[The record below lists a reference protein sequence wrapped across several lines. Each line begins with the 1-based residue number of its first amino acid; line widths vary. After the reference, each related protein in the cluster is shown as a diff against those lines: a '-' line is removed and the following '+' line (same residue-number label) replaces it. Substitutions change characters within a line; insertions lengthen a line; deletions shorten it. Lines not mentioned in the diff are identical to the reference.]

1 MAIRARASSSASAIA
16 AASLLNLLGCSS
28 IVATDRIVTCEKG
41 SLLQDGACVELARR
55 YEPAE
60 RVDADNVVAFGEP
73 LQTLDLPEPPRR
85 GFRLVAAPQVVAP
98 GEEIETCISWP
109 FPAKLASNIVYA
121 GRLYTT
127 PGLHHSNVVTKP
139 IDPDAGPQPYP
150 SCHPGAYDPFGDLP
164 EVIPDVLFANST
176 QVLGETLTFPEGV
189 GFKVDT
195 ARDIVTSI
203 HFLNTS
209 TEPLRVE
216 VAYDFFTMP
225 EEALKS
231 EAAPFVLQVNDFL
244 IPPHTTQS
252 IGSTCPVFGGKV
264 AAMMPH
270 THKLLESFKVDMI
283 HQDGSVEPVYEKGAF
298 DTESDIK
305 LFDPPLET
313 STLDQ
318 MRYECVFNNTTDH
331 DVTYGLGENEMCI
344 LFGYV
349 YPAIKQFVA
358 YTDYQGQ
365 PCSSFQIGLF
375 R

>member
-1 MAIRARASSSASAIA
+1 MRPRLISSAIA
-16 AASLLNLLGCSS
+16 ALSLLGCSS
-28 IVATDRIVTCEKG
+28 SYSEADNPACGAGLVLAG
-41 SLLQDGACVELARR
+41 GACVEPARR

-60 RVDADNVVAFGEP
+60 RADENNVVAFGEP
-73 LQTLDLPEPPRR
+73 LQTLDLPEPPKR
-85 GFRLVAAPQVVAP
+85 GFRLIAAPRTVAP

-109 FPAKLASNIVYA
+109 FPEALSSNIVHA

-139 IDPDAGPQPYP
+139 ADPADGPQPYP
-150 SCHPGAYDPFGDLP
+150 KCHPGAYDPFGALP

-176 QVLGETLTFPEGV
+176 QVTGKETLLLPEGI

-195 ARDIVTSI
+195 SRDIVTSI

-209 TEPLRVE
+209 SEPLRVE

-225 EEALKS
+225 EEELQS

-244 IPPHTTQS
+244 IPPHTTGS
-252 IGSTCPVFGGKV
+252 VGSTCTVFGGKV

-270 THKLLESFKVDMI
+270 THKLLESFTVDML
-283 HQDGSVEPVYEKGAF
+283 HEDGAIEPVYAKGAY

-305 LFDPPLET
+305 LFDPPLEI
-313 STLDQ
+313 SSFDQ
-318 MRYECVFNNTTDH
+318 MRFECVFNNTTDH
-331 DVTYGLGENEMCI
+331 DVVYGLGENEMCI

-349 YPAIKQFVA
+349 YPAQKQFVG
-358 YTDYQGQ
+358 YSDVQGD
-365 PCSSFQIGLF
+365 PCTSFQIGLF